1 MPLHDRSVRK
11 MNEVTFLDRSN
22 TDSSAVEVKRVS
34 PVASNDSGV
43 VDGHH
48 REVAD
53 MMYDD
58 EEDFHPSLTPSP
70 PLRR

>member
-1 MPLHDRSVRK
+1 MSLF
-11 MNEVTFLDRSN
+11 FLNNSSN
-22 TDSSAVEVKRVS
+22 TDSSAIEVKRVS

-53 MMYDD
+53 LMDDD
-58 EEDFHPSLTPSP
+58 EDFQPSLTPSP

>member
-1 MPLHDRSVRK
+1 MLH
-11 MNEVTFLDRSN
+11 RSN
-22 TDSSAVEVKRVS
+22 TDSSAIEVKRVS

-48 REVAD
+48 RCEVAD
-53 MMYDD
+53 LMDDD
-58 EEDFHPSLTPSP
+58 EDFQPSLTPSP